1 MTLEHS
7 EKSVMQRPVSHANVV
22 DHIAT
27 TDVQTHDRL
36 IIIIADRKSEIEFR
50 FLQTMIAAWQFALH
64 TIIFY

>member
-1 MTLEHS
+1 MLINKLAEMTLEHS

-36 IIIIADRKSEIEFR
+36 IIIITGRKSEIEFR
-50 FLQTMIAAWQFALH
+50 FLQTMIAA
-64 TIIFY
+64 